1 MNTIYTAEIIED
13 FSEQELLNGDWLDD
27 VFSLSDEIERE
38 RIIVNAEL
46 RAKKLDCDKQFKRIV
61 AAYRRELNRNIK
73 ENSKLIA
80 VKRQS
85 ISLERDDRG
94 QVAQTISNFL
104 QVLNGDAMFET
115 LKLNTLTH
123 SPEKYVNG
131 KVEGWSDADDAAA
144 REYIERKYKIHSTP
158 KLDDAF
164 RVMFAAREYNP
175 VIDLIDS
182 IEWDGVPRVHTL
194 LSKWMMCENS
204 PYTQEVSRLI
214 FAGGIHRLY
223 NPGCKF
229 DEVPVLIGT
238 KQGEGKSTFVRW
250 LAMRDEYFTEITEIE
265 GQKGMESIEGAWVCE
280 MGELLALTRAKDVE
294 AVKSFI
300 TRQVDHYRRPY
311 DRRTSDYKRQC
322 VFIGT
327 TNKQQFLTDRTGNRR
342 FYPVTVKQSG
352 YDLFDK
358 EAEIKNDIKQCWA
371 EAKSM
376 YDKGE
381 LHPYADRELVD
392 IIKQMQSDAT
402 EDDYRVGMIESYLDG
417 KKEVCVIEIWK
428 NALDNQIAKPTRKD
442 SNEISLIMQDISGW
456 VKVEKARRTN
466 DFGVQKCWVREGE
479 QRDLLL

>member
-38 RIIVNAEL
+38 RIIINAEM

-73 ENSKLIA
+73 ENSKLTA

-115 LKLNTLTH
+115 LKFNTLTH
-123 SPEKYVNG
+123 SPEKRVDG
-131 KVEGWSDADDAAA
+131 KAEGWSDADDAAA

-352 YDLFDK
+352 YELFDR
-358 EAEIKNDIKQCWA
+358 EAEVKSDIKQCWA

-402 EDDYRVGMIESYLDG
+402 EDDYRVGMVENYLKN
-417 KKEVCVIEIWK
+417 KKEVCAIELWK
-428 NALDNQIAKPTRKD
+428 NALENEFLKPTRKD

-456 VKVEKARRTN
+456 AKLEKPRRTN
-466 DFGVQKCWVREGE
+466 DFGVQRCWVREGE

>member
-13 FSEQELLNGDWLDD
+13 FNERELLNGGWLDD

-46 RAKKLDCDKQFKRIV
+46 RAKKLDCESQFKRIV
-61 AAYRRELNRNIK
+61 AVYRRELNRNIK
-73 ENSKLIA
+73 ENSKLTA
-80 VKRQS
+80 VKRQT

-115 LKLNTLTH
+115 LKFNMLTH
-123 SPEKYVNG
+123 SPEKYVDG
-131 KVEGWSDADDAAA
+131 KVESWTDADDAAA
-144 REYIERKYKIHSTP
+144 REYIERKFKIHSTP

-175 VIDLIDS
+175 VTDLIDS
-182 IEWDGVPRVHTL
+182 IEWDGVPRVRTL
-194 LSKWMMCENS
+194 LSKWMLCENS

-300 TRQVDHYRRPY
+300 TRQVDHYRKPY

-342 FYPVTVKQSG
+342 FYPVTVNQTG

-371 EAKSM
+371 EAKAM

-392 IIKQMQSDAT
+392 VIKQMQSEAT
-402 EDDYRVGMIESYLDG
+402 EDDYRTGMIESYLDG
-417 KKEVCVIEIWK
+417 KKEVCVIELWK
-428 NALDNQIAKPTRKD
+428 NALDNQNLKPTRKD
-442 SNEISLIMQDISGW
+442 SNEISLIMQDIPGW
-456 VKVEKARRTN
+456 IKLEKSRRTN